1 MLAGKTTLR
10 SARVGW
16 RVRSELRQV
25 LSSAVFAFVAGA
37 VLWPPGA
44 VYWTAVAAVVGDGVA
59 LAAVGVLAVL
69 LGAAFARTTAV
80 DLSRVAAGG
89 VLAYVAGMVV
99 VDVGFEPESPG
110 HYVLYGGLLVA
121 LVAGAALSTWW
132 RDRPGRTDHT
142 AR

>member
-1 MLAGKTTLR
+1 MTLR

-59 LAAVGVLAVL
+59 LAAVGVLAVV
-69 LGAAFARTTAV
+69 LGAAFAHATAV
-80 DLSRVAAGG
+80 DLPWVAAGG
-89 VLAYVAGMVV
+89 AVAYAGGMVV
-99 VDVGFEPESPG
+99 VDVAYEPESPAR
-110 HYVLYGGLLVA
+110 YVLYGGLLVA

-132 RDRPGRTDHT
+132 RDRSDRSD
-142 AR
+142 R

>member
-1 MLAGKTTLR
+1 M
-10 SARVGW
+10 
-16 RVRSELRQV
+16 
-25 LSSAVFAFVAGA
+25 LSSAAFAFVAGA

-59 LAAVGVLAVL
+59 LAAVGALAVA

-80 DLSRVAAGG
+80 DLPWVAAGG
-89 VLAYVAGMVV
+89 AVAYVVGMVV
-99 VDVGFEPESPG
+99 VDVAVEPESPV

-121 LVAGAALSTWW
+121 LVAGAALSTRW
-132 RDRPGRTDHT
+132 RDRTGRTDRD